1 MKIQSIK
8 TVYFSATGNTKN
20 VVKSIG
26 ETIARNLNLSYK
38 EIDFTLPQAHKDSY
52 EFTKEELVIFGT
64 PVYAGRVPN
73 KVLPMIQGLFQGNDA
88 FAVPVVTF
96 GNRNYDN
103 ALIELRNELEN
114 NHFHTIAAGA
124 FVAQHAFIDQLA
136 TMRPGKSDQEE
147 IRGFAKRIVTIVE
160 MIQTLG
166 EIPKPVHVKGI
177 EPIPPYYTP
186 LGIDGKP
193 AKFLKAKPKTKSNCD
208 HCDLCVKVC
217 PMGSISLEDP
227 TQIDGICIKCQVCVK
242 KCPKH
247 TKYFDDP
254 AFLSHV
260 EMLKRNYQRAVKN
273 EIFVSDDSKIIF
285 NK

>member
-26 ETIARNLNLSYK
+26 ETIARNMNLSYK

-114 NHFHTIAAGA
+114 NDFHTIAAGA
-124 FVAQHAFIDQLA
+124 FVAQHAFTDQLA
-136 TMRPGKSDQEE
+136 TMRPDKLDKEE
-147 IRGFAKRIVTIVE
+147 IREFAKRIVTTIE
-160 MIQTLG
+160 RIQTLG
-166 EIPKPVHVKGI
+166 EIP
-177 EPIPPYYTP
+177 T
-186 LGIDGKP
+186 
-193 AKFLKAKPKTKSNCD
+193 AS
-208 HCDLCVKVC
+208 
-217 PMGSISLEDP
+217 
-227 TQIDGICIKCQVCVK
+227 
-242 KCPKH
+242 
-247 TKYFDDP
+247 
-254 AFLSHV
+254 
-260 EMLKRNYQRAVKN
+260 
-273 EIFVSDDSKIIF
+273 
-285 NK
+285 

>member
-20 VVKSIG
+20 VVKLIG
-26 ETIARNLNLSYK
+26 ETIARNMNLSYK

-124 FVAQHAFIDQLA
+124 FVAQHAFTDQLA
-136 TMRPGKSDQEE
+136 TMRPDKSDQEE
-147 IRGFAKRIVTIVE
+147 IRGFAINSKWGIIWRDWLNSFY
-160 MIQTLG
+160 MNWFRNFSQCLYHFYNHYDTLG
-166 EIPKPVHVKGI
+166 KPS
-177 EPIPPYYTP
+177 
-186 LGIDGKP
+186 DF
-193 AKFLKAKPKTKSNCD
+193 FL
-208 HCDLCVKVC
+208 
-217 PMGSISLEDP
+217 I
-227 TQIDGICIKCQVCVK
+227 
-242 KCPKH
+242 
-247 TKYFDDP
+247 
-254 AFLSHV
+254 
-260 EMLKRNYQRAVKN
+260 
-273 EIFVSDDSKIIF
+273 
-285 NK
+285 

>member
-20 VVKSIG
+20 VVKLIG
-26 ETIARNLNLSYK
+26 ETIARNMNLSYK

-124 FVAQHAFIDQLA
+124 FVAQHAFTDQLA
-136 TMRPGKSDQEE
+136 TMRPDKSDQEE
-147 IRGFAKRIVTIVE
+147 IRGFAKRIVMIVE

-193 AKFLKAKPKTKSNCD
+193 AKFLKAKPRTKSNCD

-217 PMGSISLEDP
+217 PMGSINSEDP
-227 TQIDGICIKCQVCVK
+227 SKIDGICIKCQACVK
-242 KCPKH
+242 KCPKQA
-247 TKYFDDP
+247 KYFDDP

-260 EMLKRNYQRAVKN
+260 EMLKRNYQRAAKN
-273 EIFVSDDSKIIF
+273 EIFVSDGRENEIQ
-285 NK
+285 

>member
-1 MKIQSIK
+1 M
-8 TVYFSATGNTKN
+8 
-20 VVKSIG
+20 
-26 ETIARNLNLSYK
+26 
-38 EIDFTLPQAHKDSY
+38 
-52 EFTKEELVIFGT
+52 IFGT

-124 FVAQHAFIDQLA
+124 FVAQYAFTDQLA
-136 TMRPGKSDQEE
+136 TMRPDNLDEDE
-147 IRGFAKRIVTIVE
+147 IGEFAKRIVTIVE

-208 HCDLCVKVC
+208 HCNLCVKVC
-217 PMGSISLEDP
+217 PMGSINSEDP
-227 TQIDGICIKCQVCVK
+227 SKIDGICIKCQACVK
-242 KCPKH
+242 KCPKQA
-247 TKYFDDP
+247 KYFDDP

-260 EMLKRNYQRAVKN
+260 EMLKRNYQRAAKN
-273 EIFVSDDSKIIF
+273 EIFVSDGRENEIQ
-285 NK
+285 

>member
-20 VVKSIG
+20 VVKLIG
-26 ETIARNLNLSYK
+26 ETIARNMNLSYK

-124 FVAQHAFIDQLA
+124 FVAQHAFTDQLA
-136 TMRPGKSDQEE
+136 TMRPDKSDQEE
-147 IRGFAKRIVTIVE
+147 IRGFAKRIVMIVE

-193 AKFLKAKPKTKSNCD
+193 AKFLKAKSKTKSN
-208 HCDLCVKVC
+208 
-217 PMGSISLEDP
+217 
-227 TQIDGICIKCQVCVK
+227 
-242 KCPKH
+242 
-247 TKYFDDP
+247 
-254 AFLSHV
+254 
-260 EMLKRNYQRAVKN
+260 
-273 EIFVSDDSKIIF
+273 
-285 NK
+285 